1 MNLNDFVN
9 RASQAIF
16 EHEAPLKYI
25 RTRGLS
31 DDDIRKFLIGYLRV
45 VKLRKEESEDYK
57 TLYERTYGFKSLQN
71 RIIFPLRNVLGTV
84 HGLCT
89 RDIEHKRYTQ
99 YFLEEAKN
107 IGTFFGLYE
116 ALPHIRKTRKVF
128 VHEGAFDSVS
138 FSRVFPNTVSSLTS
152 FLNEQQYEQLRFYA
166 DKIILV
172 YDRDSAGNSGI
183 KKSFEYYGEKHLDRI
198 YLGADDS
205 NSYLQRL
212 GPERFEMYVRSKVPI
227 LLQN

>member
-1 MNLNDFVN
+1 MILNDFVTK
-9 RASQAIF
+9 ASHSIF
-16 EHEAPLKYI
+16 EHETPLKYI

-31 DDDIRKFLIGYLRV
+31 DDDIRRFLIGYLRV
-45 VKLRKEESEDYK
+45 AKIRKEESEDYRA
-57 TLYERTYGFKSLQN
+57 LSERTYGFKSLQN
-71 RIIFPLRNVLGTV
+71 KIIFPLRNILGNV

-107 IGTFFGLYE
+107 IGTFFGIYE
-116 ALPHIRKTRKVF
+116 ALPYIRKTRKVF
-128 VHEGAFDSVS
+128 VHEGAFDAMS
-138 FSRVFPNTVSSLTS
+138 FARVFPNSISSLTS
-152 FLNEQQYEQLRFYA
+152 FLNEQQYELLRFYA

-172 YDRDSAGNSGI
+172 YDRDSAGSSGI
-183 KKSFEYYGEKHLDRI
+183 RKSFEYYGEKYLDRI

-212 GPERFEMYVRSKVPI
+212 GSVRFEQYVRSKVPI